1 MDTDTEEKPRLS
13 TALDKFIRRVGNIT
27 AWLSILLII
36 VIIVQVILRYGF
48 GHGLVALEELQWHL
62 YAIMFMIALSYD
74 VVLDAHIRLD
84 VFHSRFSR
92 RRKEKIEIAGIL
104 FLLMPM
110 IIIIFLHSLDFFED
124 SWRVSERSDAPLGLP
139 YRWAL
144 KAFIPIGMTLFAAA
158 AVSRLIS
165 AIRFLRKDRAKDGNQ

>member
-13 TALDKFIRRVGNIT
+13 IALDKFIRRIGNIT

-84 VFHSRFSR
+84 VLHSRFSR
-92 RRKEKIEIAGIL
+92 RKKEKIEIVGIL

-110 IIIIFLHSLDFFED
+110 IIIIFLHSLEFFED

-158 AVSRLIS
+158 AISRLIS
-165 AIRFLRKDRAKDGNQ
+165 AIRFLRKDRAKDGHQ